1 MKQVA
6 QMGMEID
13 RALLAFSEMAPGDVP
28 EIGQARKL
36 LQAALAKILSQGG
49 APSTGSPGAT
59 GSQFPGGGLSSG
71 NPF

>member
-13 RALLAFSEMAPGDVP
+13 RALLAFSEMAPGNVP

-36 LQAALAKILSQGG
+36 LQQAMAKILSGG
-49 APSTGSPGAT
+49 GGEPSTPGST
-59 GSQFPGGGLSSG
+59 GNQFPAGGLNSG
-71 NPF
+71 RPF